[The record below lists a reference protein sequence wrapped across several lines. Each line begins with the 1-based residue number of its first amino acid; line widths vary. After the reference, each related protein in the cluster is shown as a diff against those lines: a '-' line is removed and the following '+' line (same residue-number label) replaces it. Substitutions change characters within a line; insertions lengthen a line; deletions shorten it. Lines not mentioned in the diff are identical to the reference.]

1 MKNFLGINWQVRF
14 RNPAF
19 WLNIAIAVITPV
31 LAYFGLTGADMTTW
45 ATVFQTALNAAS
57 NPYVC
62 VLILMSVWNAVQD
75 PTTKGIADSE
85 RALTYTKPNK

>member
-14 RNPAF
+14 NNPTF
-19 WLNIAIAVITPV
+19 WVNVGIAIITPI
-31 LAYFGLTGADMTTW
+31 LAYFGLTGADMTSWQTLG
-45 ATVFQTALNAAS
+45 TTALNAAS

-62 VLILMSVWNAVQD
+62 ILVIISVWNAVQD
-75 PTTKGIADSE
+75 PTTKGVTDSA